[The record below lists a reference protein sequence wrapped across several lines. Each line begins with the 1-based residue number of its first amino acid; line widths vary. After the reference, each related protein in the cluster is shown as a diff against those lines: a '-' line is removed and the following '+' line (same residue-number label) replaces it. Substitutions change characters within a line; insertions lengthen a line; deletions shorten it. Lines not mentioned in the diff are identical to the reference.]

1 MKYIAIFA
9 ALLMVS
15 ATASAQGNEKAPN
28 FALKN
33 SGGKTLVLDTLAKD
47 LVVVNFF
54 ATWCGPCKAEIPGF
68 LKVYDKY
75 REKGLEIIGIS
86 LDQKGWKV
94 LRPFIKKYK
103 MSYPVVLDN
112 GSVAREYGG
121 VRAIPTTFFVDQKK
135 NIARKHV
142 GYLSA
147 EQLEKIVSDMI

>member
-1 MKYIAIFA
+1 MKYIALFA
-9 ALLMVS
+9 ALLIFSATVS
-15 ATASAQGNEKAPN
+15 AQENERAPN
-28 FALKN
+28 FTLKN
-33 SGGKTLVLDTLAKD
+33 SEGATLSLDTLDKD

-54 ATWCGPCKAEIPGF
+54 TTWCGPCKAEIPGF

-86 LDQKGWKV
+86 LDHKGWKV
-94 LRPFIKKYK
+94 LRPFMKKYK

-112 GSVAREYGG
+112 GAVARKYGG
-121 VRAIPTTFFVDQKK
+121 VQAIPTTFFVDQKK

-147 EQLEKIVSDMI
+147 EQFEKIISEMI